1 VLTAFYMSRLLF
13 LTFFG
18 SFRGGSEAEHHV
30 HESPWSM
37 LLSLCVL
44 AVGSA
49 VAGYAHVPHYVEAA
63 VQPVLKDAHAP
74 AWLHALAYVLP
85 FFGIIPAY
93 YLYVMF
99 FPQAPAKLAADL
111 SPVRRV
117 LEAKWYFDDV
127 YNAFARVVVVGGSA
141 SFLWKR
147 FDAGFIDGIVNG
159 LGTLVDGFARTG
171 RFVQTGFVRGYALMI
186 LAGAV
191 VVVGYLLWVP
201 R

>member
-1 VLTAFYMSRLLF
+1 
-13 LTFFG
+13 
-18 SFRGGSEAEHHV
+18 
-30 HESPWSM
+30 M
-37 LLSLCVL
+37 LLPLCVL
-44 AVGSA
+44 ALGSI

-63 VQPVLKDAHAP
+63 VQPVLKEAHAP

-85 FFGIIPAY
+85 FFGIVPAY

-99 FPQAPAKLAADL
+99 FPQAPAKLAADFL
-111 SPVRRV
+111 PVRRV

-159 LGTLVDGFARTG
+159 LGTIVDGFARTG

-186 LAGAV
+186 WARWWWSAAALGPDD
-191 VVVGYLLWVP
+191 VGLVDQHLRACWSSSPSSGHRPPLV
-201 R
+201 RGRRG